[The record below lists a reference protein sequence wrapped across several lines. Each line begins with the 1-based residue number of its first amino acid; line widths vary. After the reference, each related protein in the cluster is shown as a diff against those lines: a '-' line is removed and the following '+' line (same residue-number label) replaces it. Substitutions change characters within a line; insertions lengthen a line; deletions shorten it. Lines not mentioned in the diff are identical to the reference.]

1 MYTEHKILGP
11 CEWDLAI
18 TVTYFVHISPLI
30 WIPVFE
36 LKYVITFELKYVI
49 ADIVTC
55 PDGSTALISLS
66 IDTTCLYY
74 APCKSNMKYKAFK
87 TSKISPSHQLYTAV
101 KVEIAFMEIW
111 KEKKKLNNDVI

>member
-30 WIPVFE
+30 WIPV
-36 LKYVITFELKYVI
+36 FELKYVI